1 MGSLNISRGLPA
13 TIVLLSLF
21 LLRIHN
27 SKAFNG
33 SNLPPARTP
42 QGKAQVQPYAGVNG
56 RSHAALGY
64 YSNIIKVPT
73 ESLSFDKKHLDAAR
87 PLHLARKAI
96 GKYQGRVPRRKDDE
110 EEYQFPSFSLIY
122 GLSDPH
128 FHPYPIFAPSGDNR
142 SHQAEKIYAAQL
154 EKLKSA
160 PLEAMDIPAFAATTL
175 LMALHHQRH
184 NKDARKARAVFNYFF
199 KVANDYYVADG
210 RSAHSPQSTSLS
222 HASAGHAHTHDDGSE
237 CFCMGSVDCGEK
249 CTARVLQA
257 FALFESKNSLM
268 PKSKFLIRRAVEYDP
283 SVASLLR
290 WKIFQEGG
298 AGASGLATA

>member
-42 QGKAQVQPYAGVNG
+42 QGKAQVQPYVGING

-64 YSNIIKVPT
+64 YSSIIKVPT

-96 GKYQGRVPRRKDDE
+96 
-110 EEYQFPSFSLIY
+110 
-122 GLSDPH
+122 
-128 FHPYPIFAPSGDNR
+128 GDNR

-222 HASAGHAHTHDDGSE
+222 HASHASAGHAHTHDDGSE

-268 PKSKFLIRRAVEYDP
+268 PKSRFLIRRAVEYDP